1 MRNWLFLKVFAIVLL
16 TSTMTIHTPA
26 RPARAAAFV
35 VNTLNDVFDGDCNAA
50 HCSLREAL
58 SAANA
63 APTDDLITFSVSGT
77 IAPIGALPAIL
88 NASSAGS
95 LNIDGGENITIS
107 GENSGRVFWVNSGGN
122 LTLRNLTIANGVTGG
137 DGGGV
142 ANFGAL
148 TVNTVT
154 FLNNRAAGGGGVANF
169 NGATLN
175 VVNSIFSRNAAV
187 NGGGGLANYA
197 GGSATVEGSA
207 FLENG
212 ADNDGGGLWNAGSL
226 TVNTSLISAN
236 TANNG
241 AGIANFGALSV
252 RDTPIARN
260 LTSIVGKGGAIYNE
274 GAATLTGTILDA
286 NQARSGGGVYAFGGG
301 SMLIMKSAFT
311 ANRADMN
318 GGAVYNTDSSDV
330 MIGNSTFADNEAGF
344 AGGGVV
350 NNATLT
356 VVNSTLAGNSAP
368 NGGGLNVSGDATLQN
383 TLIANSP
390 SGGDCL
396 GTLSGASYNN
406 LISDIGA
413 ACSLTNGVNGN
424 LIGLAPNLGALTGA
438 PAYFPLNAGSPA
450 IDRGDN
456 IACALAPVNHESQN
470 GVTRPIDGDGDAS
483 AVCDIGAYEAPDA
496 TPPIIVSITRA
507 DPSPTDAASV
517 NFVVTFSEDVTSVDA
532 GDFSLTTAGSIVG
545 AGVTGVT
552 SVNLRTYTVAVNTG
566 AGSGA
571 IRLDAPASA
580 TITDLTGNALSMLPY
595 TSGEAYTVNKISKL
609 FLPLTLRPS

>member
-16 TSTMTIHTPA
+16 TSTMTIHAPA

-77 IAPIGALPAIL
+77 IAPVGVLPAIL
-88 NASSAGS
+88 NASSAGALS
-95 LNIDGGENITIS
+95 IDGGGNITIS

-122 LTLRNLTIANGVTGG
+122 LTLQNLTIANGVTGG

-154 FLNNRAAGGGGVANF
+154 FSNNRAAGGGGVANF

-197 GGSATVEGSA
+197 GGVATVEGSA

-212 ADNDGGGLWNAGSL
+212 SDNDGGGLWNAGSL

-252 RDTPIARN
+252 RDTPITRN
-260 LTSIVGKGGAIYNE
+260 LTSIIGKGGAIYND
-274 GAATLTGTILDA
+274 GAATLLGNIIDA
-286 NQARSGGGVYAFGGG
+286 NQARFGGGVYAFGSGNV
-301 SMLIMKSAFT
+301 LILKSAFT

-318 GGAVYNTDSSDV
+318 GGGVYNTDSSDV
-330 MIGNSTFADNEAGF
+330 MIGNSTFANNEAGF
-344 AGGGVV
+344 TGGGVV

-368 NGGGLNVSGDATLQN
+368 NGGGLNAGGATLQN
-383 TLIANSP
+383 TLIANSL

-396 GTLSGASYNN
+396 GALSGASYNN
-406 LISDIGA
+406 LIGDVGA
-413 ACSLTNGVNGN
+413 ACGLTNGVNGN
-424 LIGLAPNLGALTGA
+424 LIGQAPNLGALTGA

-450 IDRGDN
+450 IDQGDN
-456 IACALAPVNHESQN
+456 IACALAPVNNESLN
-470 GVTRPIDGDGDAS
+470 GVTRPVDGDGDAS

-496 TPPIIVSITRA
+496 TPPTIVSITRA
-507 DPSPTDAASV
+507 DPSPTNAASV
-517 NFVVTFSEDVTSVDA
+517 NFLVTFSEEVTGVDA
-532 GDFSLTTAGSIVG
+532 GDFRLTTTGSI
-545 AGVTGVT
+545 AGVSVTGVSGAGAT
-552 SVNLRTYTVAVNTG
+552 RTVTVGTG
-566 AGSGA
+566 AGNGA
-571 IRLDAPASA
+571 IRLDAPSDA
-580 TITDLTGNALSMLPY
+580 TIFDSVGNPLGGLPF
-595 TSGEAYTVNKISKL
+595 TSGEVYTVNKTSKL
-609 FLPLTLRPS
+609 FLPLIGRSF